1 MEYEIQKHLHYAGIP
16 SFNRYPVTRELDGV
30 DIAIMG
36 VPFDSGVTNR
46 PGARLGPRAIR
57 NMSQLT
63 TALPIHGITSLA
75 RKQKLSTMV
84 MLDIM

>member
-36 VPFDSGVTNR
+36 VP
-46 PGARLGPRAIR
+46 
-57 NMSQLT
+57 LT
-63 TALPIHGITSLA
+63 A
-75 RKQKLSTMV
+75 V
-84 MLDIM
+84 